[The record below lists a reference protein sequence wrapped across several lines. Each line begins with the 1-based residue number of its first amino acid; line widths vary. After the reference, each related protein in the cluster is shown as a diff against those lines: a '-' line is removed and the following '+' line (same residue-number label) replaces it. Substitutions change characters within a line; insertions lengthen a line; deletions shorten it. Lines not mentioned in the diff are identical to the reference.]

1 LLHVYA
7 NNDKYQVPYQKQLNY
22 FKRQFFIAEDIV
34 QQIIV
39 LTQLLKIHKKVVG
52 TVKLEKSN
60 EVNSA
65 L

>member
-7 NNDKYQVPYQKQLNY
+7 NNDKYQVPSQKQLNY